1 MVSDMIQCYTCKH
14 KEICDYSKDVRKA
27 MKDIESFV
35 SSDKREAVRKT
46 LMDAIDSDCDG
57 YKPEKKTK

>member
-1 MVSDMIQCYTCKH
+1 MIQCYTCKH
-14 KEICDYSKDVRKA
+14 KEICDYPKDVRQA
-27 MKDIESFV
+27 MKDIEFFV
-35 SSDKREAVRKT
+35 DGDKKEAVCKV